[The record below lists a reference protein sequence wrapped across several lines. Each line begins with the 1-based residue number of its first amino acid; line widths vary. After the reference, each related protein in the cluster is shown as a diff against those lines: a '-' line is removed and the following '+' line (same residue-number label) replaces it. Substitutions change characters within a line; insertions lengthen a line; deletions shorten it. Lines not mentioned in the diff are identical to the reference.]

1 MRSRQLWITA
11 TSASAA
17 LLAVLAP
24 PARAQIVN
32 VQPLLAREAQPGLSA
47 ALEGAVDWRTG
58 NTNLVLVSGS
68 GSARYRSGRH
78 LVFAMARGEEGF
90 NAGNR
95 IVFKHLEHLRY
106 RVDVLGAL
114 QLEAFVQFEQ
124 DYARRLWPR
133 ALAGAGPRYTIVRG
147 ERVDLAVAVAF
158 MEEYQRLRAV
168 GQPDDHAIEWARRLS
183 TYAVVALRL
192 TEILRLGETV
202 YVQPRLD
209 DARDVRMLSET
220 ELLVTVKERFA
231 LKTAF
236 TVAHDSRPPIG
247 IKSLDTGLKSALQI
261 SF

>member
-1 MRSRQLWITA
+1 MA
-11 TSASAA
+11 AA
-17 LLAVLAP
+17 LGFLAVPAL

-58 NTNLVLVSGS
+58 NTSLVLVSAGAI
-68 GSARYRSGRH
+68 GRYRSGRH

-90 NAGNR
+90 SAGKR

-106 RVDVLGAL
+106 RVDVLGQL
-114 QLEAFVQFEQ
+114 QLEAFLQLEQ
-124 DYARRLWPR
+124 DQARRLWPR
-133 ALAGAGPRYTIVRG
+133 ALAGVGPRYTIVRG

-168 GQPDDHAIEWARRLS
+168 GQPDDHGVEWARRLS
-183 TYAVVALRL
+183 SYVVLALRL
-192 TEILRLGETV
+192 TELLKLGQTL
-202 YVQPRLD
+202 YVQPRLN
-209 DARDVRMLSET
+209 DARDLRMLSET
-220 ELLVTVKERFA
+220 ELLVTLKDRFA

-236 TVAHDSRPPIG
+236 TVAYDSRPPTG
-247 IKSLDTGLKSALQI
+247 IESLDTGLKSALQV